1 MENLDQ
7 VQTAVVDAISETLTE
22 ITETTSSTVLA
33 ATLALPTQSLHSTVT
48 STTSRLIFDIF
59 VAIFGHVP
67 WFILKTLSLTVTLTL
82 DFWGLFNLL
91 MIIFFISLIVYRYR
105 LFNSWSRLPEVVVA
119 PRNAFDLKPDT
130 TTIEQ
135 ENRYPDEFMNAFL
148 SSIKVFG
155 YLDRPV
161 FHELSKNLKTR
172 KLKPGQVLFSEEM
185 DSQDFYIVVEGKVSV
200 YIKQSVSGSDEEEV
214 IIGLISSCI
223 Y

>member
-1 MENLDQ
+1 MDILDQ
-7 VQTAVVDAISETLTE
+7 DVAITTLENIVEALVETASAPSTVPTE
-22 ITETTSSTVLA
+22 I
-33 ATLALPTQSLHSTVT
+33 LHSTVQVT
-48 STTSRLIFDIF
+48 STTSRIIFDIF

-67 WFILKTLSLTVTLTL
+67 WFILRTLSMTVTLTL
-82 DFWGLFNLL
+82 DFWGLFNL
-91 MIIFFISLIVYRYR
+91 MVMIFFIILIVYRYR
-105 LFNSWSRLPEVVVA
+105 LFNSWSRLPAVTVA

-130 TTIEQ
+130 TTIEP

-172 KLKPGQVLFSEEM
+172 SLKPGQILFSEED

-200 YIKQSVSGSDEEEV
+200 YIKQPVNGTDEEEV
-214 IIGLISSCI
+214 SLWLM
-223 Y
+223 